1 MSQQTEAQTVIEN
14 TQPFMNMA
22 RGNLVAV
29 NNNYTISDLEISDFG
44 RNRARGVLKTPS
56 LNDFKSYV
64 LDSNPY
70 RHEDEIIIAYAAPV
84 FVDHKNVSATAILN
98 YKVAK
103 FAQGHCDHKA
113 ILQLEQTVVW
123 KKVQQIKDN
132 KLDQRTFATFLED
145 WSSVFTAFNAD
156 NEVINAGV
164 AISAVRNM
172 KVDASVKAESV
183 VNNTSESRSVFE
195 KVEAQTNVGK
205 LPAFFTIKDSAF
217 IGLDEKEITLRLIV
231 NAGNNSP
238 EFKLQIVKE
247 DLLNNEIIEEFKNKV
262 IALLPEN
269 PVRIGTFTA

>member
-14 TQPFMNMA
+14 TQPSEKLG
-22 RGNLVAV
+22 RGALVAL
-29 NNNYTISDLEISDFG
+29 NKNYEVANLESFDFG
-44 RNRARGVLKTPS
+44 RNRARGVLSTPR
-56 LNDFKSYV
+56 LDDFKTYV
-64 LDSNPY
+64 QSVGNTASP
-70 RHEDEIIIAYAAPV
+70 I
-84 FVDHKNVSATAILN
+84 FVDHHNMSAIAILN
-98 YKVAK
+98 YAVKG
-103 FAQGHCDHKA
+103 FEQGHCDHLAK
-113 ILQLEQTVVW
+113 LKLEQTVVW
-123 KKVQQIKDN
+123 KKVQQIKDI
-132 KLDQRTFATFLED
+132 KLDQRNFATFLED

-156 NEVINAGV
+156 GDEITARV
-164 AISAVRNM
+164 AIGAVRNM

-217 IGLDEKEITLRLIV
+217 IGLDEKEINLRLIV

-247 DLLNNEIIEEFKNKV
+247 DLLNDQIVEDFKNKV
-262 IALLPEN
+262 IVLLPEN